1 MAYNPDNPVGAKNFF
16 ALLNKYEEVVMLI
29 SFDKKEGMF
38 ERVDG
43 AWEKITR
50 ESISFI
56 HGLKVM
62 YVSTGVLKMI
72 DEMYLYSDPYRG
84 IDLEKYST
92 KEIVKLA
99 EHFKL

>member
-16 ALLNKYEEVVMLI
+16 ALLNKHEEVVFLV
-29 SFDKKEGMF
+29 SRDEKEGMF

-50 ESISFI
+50 ESICFI

-62 YVSTGVLKMI
+62 YVSTEVIEMF
-72 DEMYLYSDPYRG
+72 DEMYTYSDPYRG

-99 EHFKL
+99 KHFKL

>member
-43 AWEKITR
+43 AWEKITK
-50 ESISFI
+50 ESAGFI

-62 YVSTGVLKMI
+62 YVSTEVIEMI
-72 DEMYLYSDPYRG
+72 DEMYQYSDPYRG
-84 IDLEKYST
+84 IDLEKFST
-92 KEIVKLA
+92 KEIVNLS
-99 EHFKL
+99 EHFKF